1 MILVVLEV
9 AEGQEKITT
18 ALISKLHG
26 LLKYTNYSLEILAF
40 TRVGD
45 GARSNR
51 IFCRT
56 KEDGNV
62 HQRFPL
68 KYKLSVYV
76 QTCMYYVT

>member
-1 MILVVLEV
+1 MLLVVLEV
-9 AEGQEKITT
+9 AEGQEKVTT
-18 ALISKLHG
+18 ALMTKLHG
-26 LLKYTNYSLEILAF
+26 LLKYTNYSLEIMAF

-45 GARSNR
+45 GAKSNR

-68 KYKLSVYV
+68 KQNINL
-76 QTCMYYVT
+76 